1 MKFGI
6 HLELITK
13 RSQKKLSV
21 IGHYLRE
28 LQAIKQ
34 LANFFQGP
42 VTRVNNVRLRS
53 IFFCDLLVM
62 SSKCIPNFISL
73 SLKLQDIDLQRQRR
87 KILK

>member
-13 RSQKKLSV
+13 RSQKKKLSV

-34 LANFFQGP
+34 LADFFQGP
-42 VTRVNNVRLRS
+42 VTRANNVRLRS
-53 IFFCDLLVM
+53 FFL
-62 SSKCIPNFISL
+62 
-73 SLKLQDIDLQRQRR
+73 
-87 KILK
+87 